1 MQNNLAIRIRSTEMK
16 IILPVLM
23 TSILLLSACA
33 STKKEPSRAT
43 ANQSSLDNSLAA
55 TAAKYP
61 KDTVALTQ
69 LALQQLQEY
78 EANKNLYTLNQV
90 IASYDE
96 LYKRQPYNHD
106 VLLNYYR
113 LNLIKSFGTN
123 SYDIAYWQ
131 TFFQQQPFLRTIDIA
146 PPVYMKLPLAPRGS
160 LSIEERINI
169 LQETVH
175 DNPKFINGNMALAA
189 TYVEQN
195 NLQLALFVLE
205 TAAKHNPESSDILG
219 ALNEYRVD
227 KIFDNLCHKDA
238 SQKLTQVFEDYKL
251 LVKQAPENAYYHM
264 QLSTVLRLMGKL
276 RMSNFSAKKAAS
288 LDVDFKS
295 ALAES
300 EFWLGNNKALTA
312 YFSDKDMQSLSTDDL
327 YLAILSN
334 VVNFNWQTAADLMP
348 EYITR
353 NDRSFYG
360 VLYGAHAFKMLGK
373 PNVAKQITETG
384 LTNVN
389 LKPWHQQMLNYANQQ
404 ITSAELMAAS
414 KNNCNLSEAHFIE
427 GLSDIKADNMT
438 NFEKNMV
445 AIVELNIYPFYEYA
459 GAKQI
464 IKRIKRSKP

>member
-1 MQNNLAIRIRSTEMK
+1 MK

-23 TSILLLSACA
+23 TSVLLLSACA
-33 STKKEPSRAT
+33 STKKESTIAT
-43 ANQSSLDNSLAA
+43 SNQSSLDNTLAT

-69 LALQQLQEY
+69 LAIKQLQAY
-78 EANKNLYTLNQV
+78 ETNKNLYTLNQV

-96 LYKRQPYNHD
+96 LFKRQPYNHD
-106 VLLNYYR
+106 VLLNFYR
-113 LNLIKSFGTN
+113 LNLIKSFATN
-123 SYDIAYWQ
+123 SYDVAYWQ
-131 TFFQQQPFLRTIDIA
+131 TFYQQQPFLKTFDIA

-160 LSIEERINI
+160 LSIEDRINI

-175 DNPKFINGNMALAA
+175 DNPKFVNGNMALAA

-195 NLQLALFVLE
+195 KLQLAVFVLE
-205 TAAKHNPESSDILG
+205 TAAKHSPENSDILG

-227 KIFDNLCHKDA
+227 KIFDNLCHIDA
-238 SQKLTQVFEDYKL
+238 SQQLTQVFEDYKL

-264 QLSTVLRLMGKL
+264 QLSTVLRLMGKQ

-288 LDVDFKS
+288 LDADFKS
-295 ALAES
+295 GLAES

-334 VVNFNWQTAADLMP
+334 VINFNWQTAADLMP

-353 NDRSFYG
+353 SDRSFYG

-373 PNVAKQITETG
+373 MNVAKQITDTG

-389 LKPWHQQMLNYANQQ
+389 IKPWQQQMLNFANQQ
-404 ITSAELMAAS
+404 VTSDELMAAS
-414 KNNCNLSEAHFIE
+414 ENNCNLSEAHFIE
-427 GLSDIKADNMT
+427 GLSNIEAGNMT
-438 NFEKNMV
+438 NFEKNMA

-464 IKRIKRSKP
+464 MKRIKHSKP